1 MSKKPAA
8 ININLVPKD
17 PFFQTTLGRT
27 LQWALSAGRYIVIF
41 TELVVIISFA
51 ARFTLDRQNSDL
63 ATEIEEKR
71 VTIASYGE
79 LENNFR
85 LAQTKIEKV
94 SALEKDSNILEVF
107 ENLTQV
113 TPRDVTLSQLSIQP
127 SSVTITGKTL
137 SQSSFNLLV
146 TNLQISP
153 LFNNITVSKVESA
166 DRNAPG
172 FNFSISAKTKETQ
185 PTTINKKV
193 TEEKVDILDRTGD
206 L

>member
-172 FNFSISAKTKETQ
+172 FNFSISAKTKEIQ

>member
-193 TEEKVDILDRTGD
+193 TKEKIDILDRTGD

>member
-51 ARFTLDRQNSDL
+51 ARFTLDRQNNDL
-63 ATEIEEKR
+63 ASAIEEKR
-71 VTIASYGE
+71 VVIESYGD

-107 ENLTQV
+107 ENLTKV

-153 LFNNITVSKVESA
+153 LFNNITVSKVESGE
-166 DRNAPG
+166 RNTPG

-185 PTTINKKV
+185 PTTVNKKV
-193 TEEKVDILDRTGD
+193 TEEKVDLLDRTGD